1 MGGCELQVRT
11 WWVCLATAA
20 TAELISGV
28 PKHAISCPCFSCR
41 SSAVSAAACVFS
53 DRTPRLPAPRLGR
66 IHCLQRWLG
75 ERISPRLYVG
85 IRRLP
90 ARATGSAPSRHIR
103 DAQGHHVA
111 LQGGQ
116 GTQLQDSGA
125 LVHEQAS
132 TRSGAGLRSQKPV
145 LHFGRNRYRVRVILL
160 TPQSQPPQGPTIS
173 KCGPAPR
180 PRELFPRRP
189 RPPAGVRE

>member
-1 MGGCELQVRT
+1 M
-11 WWVCLATAA
+11 ATAA

-28 PKHAISCPCFSCR
+28 PKHAISCPCFSCS
-41 SSAVSAAACVFS
+41 SSAVSAAPGVFS
-53 DRTPRLPAPRLGR
+53 DRTPRPPAPRLGR

-75 ERISPRLYVG
+75 ERISPSLYVG

-90 ARATGSAPSRHIR
+90 ARATGSAPSRHTR
-103 DAQGHHVA
+103 DAQGHSVA
-111 LQGGQ
+111 PQGGQ

-160 TPQSQPPQGPTIS
+160 LTPRRSSWLSTFLVPMAPV
-173 KCGPAPR
+173 GPALR
-180 PRELFPRRP
+180 
-189 RPPAGVRE
+189 GVG

>member
-1 MGGCELQVRT
+1 M
-11 WWVCLATAA
+11 ATAA

-41 SSAVSAAACVFS
+41 SSAVSAAPCVFS

-75 ERISPRLYVG
+75 ERISPSLFVG

-90 ARATGSAPSRHIR
+90 ARATGSAPSRHTR
-103 DAQGHHVA
+103 DAQGHPVA
-111 LQGGQ
+111 PQGGQ

-132 TRSGAGLRSQKPV
+132 TRSGAGLPS
-145 LHFGRNRYRVRVILL
+145 LA
-160 TPQSQPPQGPTIS
+160 QSLGVCATKNAHRAFLPPELN
-173 KCGPAPR
+173 KAPS
-180 PRELFPRRP
+180 
-189 RPPAGVRE
+189 GSIGTSY

>member
-11 WWVCLATAA
+11 WWVCLATAPRSSS
-20 TAELISGV
+20 ISGV
-28 PKHAISCPCFSCR
+28 VNHAISCPGFLRRFWALFAPCC
-41 SSAVSAAACVFS
+41 AAS
-53 DRTPRLPAPRLGR
+53 DRTPRPPAPRLGR

-75 ERISPRLYVG
+75 ERISPSLYVG

-90 ARATGSAPSRHIR
+90 ARATGSARSRHIR
-103 DAQGHHVA
+103 DARGHPMA
-111 LQGGQ
+111 AQGGQ

-189 RPPAGVRE
+189 SAWPK